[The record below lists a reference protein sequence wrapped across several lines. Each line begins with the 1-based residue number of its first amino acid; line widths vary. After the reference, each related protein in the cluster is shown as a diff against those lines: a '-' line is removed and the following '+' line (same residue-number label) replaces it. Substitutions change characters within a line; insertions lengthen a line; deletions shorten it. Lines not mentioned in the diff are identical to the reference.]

1 MKLTPLSSKSIK
13 LLFLTPSRSD
23 TSFSWDP
30 TLLAALKSCKMV
42 SLLLTFHMHK
52 NLEWNDWNWC
62 QHFEILVTQNVEHS
76 MKLWP
81 LTCGCYMGWFHGR
94 AEIWNSLSPSNHVLL
109 CSFFCSCGFLCN
121 VSNGF
126 LALFIYLVSYFVV
139 STLFKKTNVT
149 SGKKIDCSLK
159 NNYLTSSVVYN
170 ANVTA
175 ESGTTGKNY
184 IRLTEGTFKQ
194 RYTQHKLSFRNR
206 NYSNNI
212 KSYLD
217 T

>member
-1 MKLTPLSSKSIK
+1 
-13 LLFLTPSRSD
+13 
-23 TSFSWDP
+23 
-30 TLLAALKSCKMV
+30 
-42 SLLLTFHMHK
+42 MHK

-62 QHFEILVTQNVEHS
+62 QHFEILVMQNVEHS

-94 AEIWNSLSPSNHVLL
+94 AEIWNSPSPSNHVLL

-149 SGKKIDCSLK
+149 SGKKIDCPLK
-159 NNYLTSSVVYN
+159 NNYLTLSVVYN
-170 ANVTA
+170 ANVRA
-175 ESGTTGKNY
+175 ESGRTGKNY
-184 IRLTEGTFKQ
+184 IRLTEGTLNNVK
-194 RYTQHKLSFRNR
+194 RNT
-206 NYSNNI
+206 NFLFGTETIQTTSNHIWTLQVNAI
-212 KSYLD
+212 TPILQLTGVFWRQPRLRRENHSHRESMRPL
-217 T
+217 